1 MPAQRRGT
9 VLRTERLAL
18 TTWVPS
24 DVDDLHLLHSDP
36 LTTRYI
42 HNGRPETPPESAD
55 LLAQY
60 LREQARPGW
69 TKWRRSDTEDQMI
82 GRAGFGGSG
91 RSREVAYA
99 LRRDHWGRGLASE
112 IATAL
117 VRWHGDHPDA
127 STPGPLLGLVET
139 ANLASC
145 RVLEEVGVELVG
157 LTEYAGKPCRQYRLP
172 SAA

>member
-1 MPAQRRGT
+1 M
-9 VLRTERLAL
+9 
-18 TTWVPS
+18 PS
-24 DVDDLHLLHSDP
+24 DLDDLHLLHSDP

-42 HNGRPETPPESAD
+42 RNGRPETAQESAD

-60 LREQARPGW
+60 LREQARSGW
-69 TKWRRSDTEDQMI
+69 TKWRLSDTEGQMI
-82 GRAGFGGSG
+82 GRAGFGASG
-91 RSREVAYA
+91 ESREVAYT
-99 LRRDHWGRGLASE
+99 LLRDHWGRCLASE

-127 STPGPLLGLVET
+127 SAPGPLLGLVET

-145 RVLEEVGVELVG
+145 RVLEKVGFELVG
-157 LTEYAGKPCRQYRLP
+157 PTEYAGKPCRQYRLP